1 MSGFAAFRALVW
13 RQTFDSLSNKTCKLF
28 YQSALNQKIMPKT
41 NTNTNTVAKTKTN
54 FWQPFKQNIQIVS
67 QSALNWKMMPKTNT
81 ETMAK
86 TKTTV
91 DSRWNKACK
100 LFYLCALNT
109 SLANLLNPPAFI
121 FIGNSLLLVEI
132 KRPIVVQ
139 YILAQQPHVSFGKQ
153 ERFVLFLLI
162 FLLFTLHLVY
172 RIWSICL
179 V

>member
-41 NTNTNTVAKTKTN
+41 KTN
-54 FWQPFKQNIQIVS
+54 KDKDKYKDKELTAFQ
-67 QSALNWKMMPKTNT
+67 
-81 ETMAK
+81 
-86 TKTTV
+86 TKHENCFISLPSTKRWHQRQRQTFY
-91 DSRWNKACK
+91 SSWNKACK
-100 LFYLCALNT
+100 LFYLCGLNT

-153 ERFVLFLLI
+153 ERFVLFL
-162 FLLFTLHLVY
+162 
-172 RIWSICL
+172 
-179 V
+179 